1 MKDWVLPKKN
11 APAEKETADRK
22 KVSDDVYEKMLEE
35 VAKRRKVNKS
45 IWTDEPV
52 IPVRKSIWLDDEK
65 PDENTSAV
73 ENGSDKSELLKP
85 ITAVEPKTQ
94 PFKNNFVLKIP
105 KEYYEEYG
113 VPKAPVQILPD
124 DENPGR
130 ASGGRTVIALAE
142 KSGFKQTV
150 ELSVNG
156 NCTEENTLRNSS
168 EQQERKSS
176 RISADE
182 KEYSGKLE
190 QGFNMINSVLCI
202 LVIFG
207 VGASLIFMH
216 RESGFINSENRNLAK
231 FPQFSLS
238 SYLSGEYTEGITEY
252 YTDTIPNREKLK
264 KFSSVFFGIFWVY
277 I

>member
-1 MKDWVLPKKN
+1 MENDKEIDMKRDSSDFGVPDMSGLEQAYNESLERLGLTEKS
-11 APAEKETADRK
+11 APAEKNGRQE

-52 IPVRKSIWLDDEK
+52 IPVRKSIWLDDEE
-65 PDENTSAV
+65 PNENTSAV

-94 PFKNNFVLKIP
+94 PFKKNFVLKIP

-130 ASGGRTVIALAE
+130 ASGGRTVIASAE

-168 EQQERKSS
+168 EQQEK
-176 RISADE
+176 
-182 KEYSGKLE
+182 KKL
-190 QGFNMINSVLCI
+190 
-202 LVIFG
+202 
-207 VGASLIFMH
+207 
-216 RESGFINSENRNLAK
+216 
-231 FPQFSLS
+231 P
-238 SYLSGEYTEGITEY
+238 
-252 YTDTIPNREKLK
+252 
-264 KFSSVFFGIFWVY
+264 Y
-277 I
+277 IGR